1 MGNNLQQTSQE
12 ISPRPAFRSRE
23 QATLVHTYLTR
34 LENHPGAAKY
44 SISDQLAPTHEDRQ
58 RLLARQREL
67 SIGMTPCGELSAAAE
82 LISQMF
88 TGYMTV
94 RLNRDEAANTAAA
107 YLAQVK
113 HLPLWAIQTGC
124 QSCIA
129 RNNPFPPSAG
139 ELRAACEKAVQS
151 IWAEEAEIR
160 KVLDAE
166 IYHSAP
172 KAQRERI
179 KAGFQSLLAELRQTN
194 AMQPKPKP
202 RFTRPSFGTSTTLSG
217 EAAAKFAAKYAGK
230 PFTDAAE

>member
-58 RLLARQREL
+58 RLLARQQEL
-67 SIGMTPCGELSAAAE
+67 SNCLTPLGNIAEAGVIIG
-82 LISQMF
+82 QMF
-88 TGYMTV
+88 AGYLTI
-94 RLNRDEAANTAAA
+94 RLSEQQASEAVAA

-139 ELRAACEKAVQS
+139 ELRTACEKAVQS

-179 KAGFQSLLAELRQTN
+179 KAGFQSLLAELKQTN

-202 RFTRPSFGTSTTLSG
+202 RFTRPSFGTSTTLSE